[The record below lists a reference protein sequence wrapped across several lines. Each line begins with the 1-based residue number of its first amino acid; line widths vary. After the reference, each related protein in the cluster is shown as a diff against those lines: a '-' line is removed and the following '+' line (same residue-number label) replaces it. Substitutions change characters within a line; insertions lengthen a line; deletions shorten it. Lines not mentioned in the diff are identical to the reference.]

1 MQGQFLGLPL
11 EQRFAGKL
19 ALLLVVLL
27 VGSNVPCRGAEYASE
42 AEIKKAIEK
51 SKTFLL
57 KNIEGR
63 TNRASIGAVALL
75 KAGVKPSDKRIKKV
89 LDDLASRCQGDTFK
103 PYSKHAG
110 IYEATVYIM
119 AFANSDPEKYKAEI
133 QFLVDWLTKSQR
145 EDGGWEYPDKKE
157 SADTS
162 QSQYA
167 LLGLWEASIQGAE
180 IDQSVFDRA
189 VRWHLA
195 TQSSDGGF
203 TYEPGTSGTM
213 SSTHSMTA
221 AGVGSLHICRM
232 FMFPSTKD
240 SASPFAGD
248 SSARKKRDGDR
259 KKFGVLEDPDL
270 VEAELEKSAAKSAPR
285 RTVGGAALNSGIG
298 KSLNWLNQNFVV
310 KNPTGWPMYYLYSL
324 ERAMAL
330 ANIEEELGN
339 HAWYREGAT
348 HLVRSQNE
356 RGGWRG
362 NGGPGPSTA
371 FGLMFLTRATHKTL
385 GRRRVRRKIGG
396 GLLAGGR
403 GLPDDLSSTSIEGG
417 AVKQRKMTGPVDDL
431 LAVLE
436 DPKNAN
442 FFQAQEALV
451 ETVILG
457 DPKALVGK
465 TDKLLKL
472 ASTKNDEVR
481 RTAMWALGR
490 SQDITVVPT
499 LIQALNDPNL
509 DTMVEARNALRFISK
524 QIDGF
529 GLPAQPSDKERE
541 RAVARWK
548 KWYLTVRPYDEQ
560 DDLLTVEQ

>member
-1 MQGQFLGLPL
+1 MQGQFLGHAL
-11 EQRFAGKL
+11 EQRLAGRL
-19 ALLLVVLL
+19 ALSLVVLL
-27 VGSNVPCRGAEYASE
+27 VGASMPCRGAEYASE
-42 AEIKKAIEK
+42 AEIKQAIEK

-57 KNIEGR
+57 QDIERG

-75 KAGVKPSDKRIKKV
+75 KAGVKPSDKRVKKV
-89 LDDLASRCQGDTFK
+89 LDDLASRCQGDEFK
-103 PYSKHAG
+103 PYSRHAS

-119 AFANSDPEKYKAEI
+119 AFANSEPDKYKAEI
-133 QFLVDWLTKSQR
+133 QFLVDWLIKSQR
-145 EDGGWEYPDKKE
+145 ADGGWEYPDEKE

-167 LLGLWEASIQGAE
+167 LLGLWEASIQGVE

-195 TQSSDGGF
+195 TQRKDGGF
-203 TYEPGTSGTM
+203 TYEPGQGGTT

-221 AGVGSLHICRM
+221 AGTGSLHICRM

-248 SSARKKRDGDR
+248 SSAQKKKASDR

-270 VEAELEKSAAKSAPR
+270 VEAELEKSATKSAPR
-285 RTVGGAALNSGIG
+285 RTVGGAALNASIG
-298 KSLNWLNQNFVV
+298 RSLGWLNQNFVV
-310 KNPTGWPMYYLYSL
+310 SNPTGWPMYYLYSL

-356 RGGWRG
+356 RGDWRG

-417 AVKQRKMTGPVDDL
+417 TVKQRKMTGPVDEL

-524 QIDGF
+524 RIDGF

-541 RAVARWK
+541 RAIASWK